1 MRNKLA
7 EDKFKQKEMKQ
18 IRWIL
23 KTIRPFRMQITAM
36 MLCHIAV
43 AACAIGF
50 VYVSKKMVDN
60 ATAMFAAKT
69 AEAFQATVA
78 GQARDLWTNLGIWA
92 CAMAGIIIF
101 RIFLHSIRTYIQT
114 KTDVNLRNS
123 LRSRMFDHLLN
134 IRHEN
139 STALHTGDLV
149 NRVFE
154 DVRAV
159 ASAVTT
165 ALPNLIGAG
174 LQFAA
179 ALVFLLI
186 LDLRLAI
193 VIAVIVPAGIVGG
206 RYITHRLRN
215 LTHDI
220 RKSDGKVQAHIQES
234 IQHKTVIQ
242 TMDYVDSSS
251 SELVDLQDNLYGNEL
266 KRVRF
271 SIAARIII
279 ALSMSAGHAIA
290 FLWGVFG
297 ISTGAVTYG
306 MMTAFLQLVGQLQR
320 PLMEIS
326 SNAPALIHALASVER
341 IIEIEEIPREKA
353 DDSRLLDGVPGIR
366 IANVSYAYPGKDR
379 EVFTDFSHDFL
390 PGSRTAIVGPTG
402 VGKSTLI
409 RLLLAL
415 LTPKKGTITLY
426 GNEEMTVSASTRCN
440 LVYVPQGNS
449 LFSGTIRENLQMGN
463 PEATEEKMWWAIET
477 AAADFVKELP
487 AGLDSP
493 CFEAGAGLSEGQAQ
507 RIAIA
512 RALLRPG
519 KILLLDEFSSA
530 LDPQTED
537 TLLERLTK
545 ALPDR
550 TMIFITHREHIID
563 FCDSVLRLSRN

>member
-1 MRNKLA
+1 
-7 EDKFKQKEMKQ
+7 MKQ

-23 KTIRPFRMQITAM
+23 KTIRPLRMQIAAM
-36 MLCHIAV
+36 MLCHITV
-43 AACAIGF
+43 AACAVGF
-50 VYVSKKMVDN
+50 VYVSKVMVDN
-60 ATAMFAAKT
+60 ATAMFAAK
-69 AEAFQATVA
+69 AA
-78 GQARDLWTNLGIWA
+78 GGSAGSIWTNLGIWT
-92 CAMAGIIIF
+92 CAMGGIIVI
-101 RIFLHSIRTYIQT
+101 RILLNALRTYIQT
-114 KTDVNLRNS
+114 KTDVRLRNS
-123 LRSRMFDHLLN
+123 LRSRMFDQLLN
-134 IRHEN
+134 TRLESGAN
-139 STALHTGDLV
+139 LHTGDLI

-154 DVRAV
+154 DVRVV
-159 ASAVTT
+159 ASSVST
-165 ALPNLIGAG
+165 ALPNLIGSG

-193 VIAVIVPAGIVGG
+193 VIAVIVPIGIAGG
-206 RYITHRLRN
+206 RYITHKLRT

-220 RKSDGKVQAHIQES
+220 RKSDSKVQAHIQES
-234 IQHKTVIQ
+234 IQHRTVIQ
-242 TMDYVDSSS
+242 TMDYADNSTSS
-251 SELVDLQDNLYGNEL
+251 LVDLQDTLYGNEIR
-266 KRVRF
+266 RVRF
-271 SIAARIII
+271 SIISRIII

-290 FLWGVFG
+290 FIWGVFG

-326 SNAPALIHALASVER
+326 SNVPSLIHALASVDR
-341 IIEIEEIPREKA
+341 IIEIEEIPRDTP
-353 DDSRLLDGVPGIR
+353 DDSRLLDGVPGIK
-366 IANVSYAYPGKDR
+366 IDDITYAYPESDK
-379 EVFTDFSHDFL
+379 EVFTHFSHDFR
-390 PGSRTAIVGPTG
+390 PGSRTAIIGPTG

-415 LTPKKGTITLY
+415 LTPKKGSITIY
-426 GNEEMTVSASTRCN
+426 GTEELTVSASTRCN

-449 LFSGTIRENLQMGN
+449 LFSGTIRENLQMGD
-463 PEATEEKMWWAIET
+463 PEATDERMWWALET

-487 AGLDSP
+487 AGLDAP

-530 LDPQTED
+530 LDPHTED
-537 TLLERLTK
+537 ILLERLTK

-550 TMIFITHREHIID
+550 TMIFITHRERIID
-563 FCDSVLRLSRN
+563 FCDSVLRLSKE